1 MRIPYMRVIQLVD
14 KLGPSGGVPSLV
26 YDLCFALKDAG
37 CDITLI
43 GILNN
48 KSDKKAPYSELK
60 AAGIEVIEL
69 NASSKKMQFSAIF
82 QS

>member
-1 MRIPYMRVIQLVD
+1 MRVIQLVD
-14 KLGPSGGVPSLV
+14 KLGPSGGVPSFV

-48 KSDKKAPYSELK
+48 KSDKKAPYRNRKK
-60 AAGIEVIEL
+60 ARGYGISQLVRSTFFGNISHPL
-69 NASSKKMQFSAIF
+69 SVA
-82 QS
+82 